1 MKQTM
6 KERIT
11 ITIEWREGEIHCIDC
26 PFENFQGWDK
36 PCKKCITLNK
46 VKPMH
51 PVILPED

>member
-1 MKQTM
+1 M